1 MVEHTVRDR
10 EVVSSSLTIPTMK
23 VYNSLTRK
31 LEIFKPIDPPNVT
44 FYACG
49 PTVYDFTHIGHMR
62 TYTNNDV
69 LKRTLT
75 YLGYKV
81 KHVMNITDVGH
92 LSGDDDSGEDKM
104 EKGAKKLNKTV
115 WDVAQF
121 YTKFFLTTLT
131 ALNIL
136 SPDIL
141 CKATEHIEDML
152 QLINRLMQKE
162 FVYET
167 KEAIYF
173 DVTKFKNYGKLSG
186 QKLEEKIQA
195 ARGEVNIDADKKHPA
210 DFALWFKRV
219 GRFANHTMHW
229 SSPWGEGF
237 PGWHI
242 ECSAMSMKYLG
253 ETIDI
258 HSGGIDHVP
267 VHHENEIAQSEAA
280 TNKPFVKYWF
290 HNNFLTVDGQK
301 MSKSLRN
308 FYTIEDIE
316 KNKIDSVSLRLL
328 FLQSH
333 YRQPLN
339 FTWQSVRAS
348 QEALNKLREIAL
360 NLESQKNLISI
371 KLPKALSYQKQFV
384 EAISN
389 DLQTPQAVAVMWD
402 MLKSDISNGEKYF
415 LLIDFDKV
423 FGLNLGKTIKE
434 KIPVNII
441 KLAEKR
447 FEARKTRNFDMSDK
461 LRIKI
466 ENAGYKIEDKGQT
479 YTIKKI

>member
-1 MVEHTVRDR
+1 
-10 EVVSSSLTIPTMK
+10 MK
-23 VYNSLTRK
+23 LYNTLTRK
-31 LEIFKPIDPPNVT
+31 IEEFKPLNPPVVT
-44 FYACG
+44 FYSCG

-75 YLGYKV
+75 YLGSKV
-81 KHVMNITDVGH
+81 KHVMNVTDVGH

-104 EKGAKKLNKTV
+104 EKGAKKFNKTV
-115 WDVAQF
+115 WEVAEF
-121 YTKFFLTTLT
+121 YTDFFFKTTD
-131 ALNIL
+131 ALNIIR
-136 SPDIL
+136 PDIV
-141 CKATEHIEDML
+141 CQATEHIDDML
-152 QLINRLMQKE
+152 QLINRLKQKG

-167 KEAIYF
+167 DEAVYF
-173 DVTKFKNYGKLSG
+173 DVTKFNNYGKLSG

-195 ARGEVNIDADKKHPA
+195 VRADVNIDPQKKYPA

-229 SSPWGEGF
+229 NSPWGEGF

-258 HSGGIDHVP
+258 HSGGIDHIP
-267 VHHENEIAQSEAA
+267 VHHENEMAQSEGA
-280 TNKPFVKYWF
+280 TGKPFVKYWF

-301 MSKSLRN
+301 MSKSLGN

-316 KNKIDSVSLRLL
+316 KNIIDPISLRLL

-339 FTWQSVRAS
+339 FTWQSARAS
-348 QEALNKLREIAL
+348 QEAYKRLREIFLSLKA
-360 NLESQKNLISI
+360 KKILIS
-371 KLPKALSYQKQFV
+371 LSSTKAKNFQNQFIQAL
-384 EAISN
+384 EN
-389 DLQTPQAVAVMWD
+389 DLQTPQAVAIMWD
-402 MLKSDISNGEKYF
+402 MIKSDITNDEKYF
-415 LLIDFDKV
+415 LLMDFDKV
-423 FGLNLGKTIKE
+423 FGLNLGKIIEE

-447 FEARKTRNFDMSDK
+447 LEARKTRNFDMSDK

-466 ENAGYKIEDKGQT
+466 EKAGYKIEDKNDT
-479 YTIKKI
+479 YTIKRL

>member
-1 MVEHTVRDR
+1 
-10 EVVSSSLTIPTMK
+10 MK
-23 VYNSLTRK
+23 IYNTLTRK
-31 LEIFKPIDPPNVT
+31 IEVFQPLNPPAVN
-44 FYACG
+44 FYSCG

-62 TYTNNDV
+62 TYVNNDI

-81 KHVMNITDVGH
+81 KHVMNVTDVGH

-104 EKGAKKLNKTV
+104 EKGAKKYGKTV
-115 WDVAQF
+115 WDVAKF
-121 YTKFFLTTLT
+121 YTDFFFKTTD

-136 SPDIL
+136 RPNIT
-141 CKATEHIEDML
+141 CKATEHIEEMI
-152 QLINRLMQKE
+152 QLINRLKQKG

-167 KEAIYF
+167 KEAVYF
-173 DVTKFKNYGKLSG
+173 DVSKFNNYGKLSG

-195 ARGEVNIDADKKHPA
+195 VRENVNVDTQKKHPA

-229 SSPWGEGF
+229 NSPWGEGF

-258 HSGGIDHVP
+258 HSGGIDHIP
-267 VHHENEIAQSEAA
+267 VHHENEIAQSEGA
-280 TNKPFVKYWF
+280 TGKQFVKIWF
-290 HNNFLTVDGQK
+290 HNNFLTVDSQK
-301 MSKSLRN
+301 MSKSLGN

-316 KNKIDSVSLRLL
+316 KNKINPVSLRLL

-339 FTWQSVRAS
+339 FTWQSARAS
-348 QEALNKLREIAL
+348 QEAFDRLKEIAL
-360 NLESQKNLISI
+360 ELKNSNSSTRKLVKLTNKSIDFQHQFIIALE
-371 KLPKALSYQKQFV
+371 
-384 EAISN
+384 N

-402 MLKSDISNGEKYF
+402 MLKSDINYDEKYF
-415 LLIDFDKV
+415 LLMDFDQV
-423 FGLNLGKTIKE
+423 FGLKLDEVVEE
-434 KIPVNII
+434 KIPDEII
-441 KLAEKR
+441 KLAKERVEYKQKKGFQKADEVRELIEK
-447 FEARKTRNFDMSDK
+447 K
-461 LRIKI
+461 
-466 ENAGYKIEDKGQT
+466 GYKIEDTKDG
-479 YTIKKI
+479 YKIKKI

>member
-1 MVEHTVRDR
+1 
-10 EVVSSSLTIPTMK
+10 MK
-23 VYNSLTRK
+23 LYNTLTRK
-31 LEIFKPIDPPNVT
+31 IEEFVPLNPPNVSL
-44 FYACG
+44 YVCG

-62 TYTNNDV
+62 TYTNNDL

-81 KHVMNITDVGH
+81 NHVMNVTDVGH

-104 EKGAKKLNKTV
+104 EKGAKKYGKTV
-115 WDVAQF
+115 WDVAKF
-121 YTKFFLTTLT
+121 YTEFFFKTTDS
-131 ALNIL
+131 LNIL
-136 SPDIL
+136 RPDIT
-141 CKATEHIEDML
+141 CKATEHIEEMI
-152 QLINRLMQKE
+152 QLINRLKQNG
-162 FVYET
+162 FIYET
-167 KEAIYF
+167 GEAVYF

-195 ARGEVNIDADKKHPA
+195 VREEVNIDKDKKHPA

-219 GRFANHTMHW
+219 GRFADHTMHW
-229 SSPWGEGF
+229 PSPWGEGF

-267 VHHENEIAQSEAA
+267 VHHENEIAQSEGA
-280 TNKPFVKYWF
+280 TRKPFVKYWF

-301 MSKSLRN
+301 MSKSLGN

-316 KNKIDSVSLRLL
+316 KNKIDPISLRLL

-339 FTWQSVRAS
+339 FTWQSARAS
-348 QEALNKLREIAL
+348 LEAFNRLKEIATGL
-360 NLESQKNLISI
+360 KSSNTPARQPVNFSTKGTAFKQQFKLALE
-371 KLPKALSYQKQFV
+371 
-384 EAISN
+384 N

-402 MLKSDISNGEKYF
+402 MIKSDITNEEKYY

-423 FGLNLGKTIKE
+423 FGLNLNNVSEE
-434 KIPVNII
+434 KIDANII
-441 KLAEKR
+441 ILAER
-447 FEARKTRNFDMSDK
+447 RLEARKKRNFDASDR

-466 ENAGYKIEDKGQT
+466 EKAGFKIEDKGET
-479 YTIKKI
+479 YTIKKQLNG

>member
-1 MVEHTVRDR
+1 
-10 EVVSSSLTIPTMK
+10 MK
-23 VYNSLTRK
+23 LYNTLTRK
-31 LEIFKPIDPPNVT
+31 IEEFKPLNPPVVT
-44 FYACG
+44 FYSCG

-75 YLGYKV
+75 YLGSKV
-81 KHVMNITDVGH
+81 KHVMNVTDVGH

-104 EKGAKKLNKTV
+104 EKGAKKFNKTV
-115 WDVAQF
+115 WEVAEF
-121 YTKFFLTTLT
+121 YTDFFFKTTD
-131 ALNIL
+131 ALNIIR
-136 SPDIL
+136 PDIV
-141 CKATEHIEDML
+141 CQATEHIDDML
-152 QLINRLMQKE
+152 QLINRLKQKG

-167 KEAIYF
+167 DEAVYF
-173 DVTKFKNYGKLSG
+173 DVTKFNNYGKLSG

-195 ARGEVNIDADKKHPA
+195 VRADVNIDPQKKYPA

-229 SSPWGEGF
+229 NSPWGEGF

-258 HSGGIDHVP
+258 HSGGIDHIP
-267 VHHENEIAQSEAA
+267 VHHENEMAQSEGA
-280 TNKPFVKYWF
+280 TGKPFVKYWF

-301 MSKSLRN
+301 MSKSLGN

-316 KNKIDSVSLRLL
+316 KNIIDPISLRLL

-339 FTWQSVRAS
+339 FTWQSARAS
-348 QEALNKLREIAL
+348 QEAYKRLREIFLSLKA
-360 NLESQKNLISI
+360 KKILIS
-371 KLPKALSYQKQFV
+371 LSSTKAKNFQNQFIQAL
-384 EAISN
+384 EN
-389 DLQTPQAVAVMWD
+389 DLQTPQAVAIMWD
-402 MLKSDISNGEKYF
+402 MIKSDITNDEKYF
-415 LLIDFDKV
+415 LLMDFDKV
-423 FGLNLGKTIKE
+423 FGLNLGKIIEE
-434 KIPVNII
+434 KVPVNII

-447 FEARKTRNFDMSDK
+447 LEARKTRNFDMSDK

-466 ENAGYKIEDKGQT
+466 EKAGYKIEDKNDT
-479 YTIKKI
+479 YTIKRL

>member
-1 MVEHTVRDR
+1 MR
-10 EVVSSSLTIPTMK
+10 L
-23 VYNSLTRK
+23 YNTLARK
-31 LEIFKPIDPPNVT
+31 IEEFTPLNPPNVS

-69 LKRTLT
+69 LKRALL
-75 YLGYKV
+75 YLDYKV
-81 KHVMNITDVGH
+81 NHVMNVTDVGH

-104 EKGAKKLNKTV
+104 EKGAKKYGKTV

-121 YTKFFLTTLT
+121 YTEFFFKTTD
-131 ALNIL
+131 ALNIIR
-136 SPDIL
+136 PNIT
-141 CKATEHIEDML
+141 CKATEHIEEMI
-152 QLINRLMQKE
+152 QLINRLKQNG
-162 FVYET
+162 FIYET

-173 DVTKFKNYGKLSG
+173 DVLKFKNYGKLSG

-195 ARGEVNIDADKKHPA
+195 VREEVNIDSDKKHPT
-210 DFALWFKRV
+210 DFALWFKCV
-219 GRFANHTMHW
+219 GRFEGHTMHW
-229 SSPWGEGF
+229 TSPWGEGF

-280 TNKPFVKYWF
+280 TEKPFVKYWF

-301 MSKSLRN
+301 MSKSLGN
-308 FYTIEDIE
+308 FYTIDDIE
-316 KNKIDSVSLRLL
+316 KNKINPISLRLL

-339 FTWQSVRAS
+339 FTWQSARAS
-348 QEALNKLREIAL
+348 LEAFNRLKEIASGL
-360 NLESQKNLISI
+360 KDSNPQTHKPAKLSSKSI
-371 KLPKALSYQKQFV
+371 VFQQQFRV
-384 EAISN
+384 AIEN
-389 DLQTPQAVAVMWD
+389 DLQTPQAVAIMWD
-402 MLKSDISNGEKYF
+402 MIKSDIKNEEKYY
-415 LLIDFDKV
+415 LLMDFDKI
-423 FGLNLGKTIKE
+423 FGLNLNNIVEE
-434 KIPVNII
+434 KIDKNII
-441 KLAEKR
+441 ILAERRLDARRKR
-447 FEARKTRNFDMSDK
+447 DFDASDR

-466 ENAGYKIEDKGQT
+466 EKAGFKIEDKGDS
-479 YTIKKI
+479 YTIKKN

>member
-1 MVEHTVRDR
+1 
-10 EVVSSSLTIPTMK
+10 MK
-23 VYNSLTRK
+23 LYNTLTRK
-31 LEIFKPIDPPNVT
+31 IEEFIPSSPPNVS

-69 LKRTLT
+69 LRRTLT
-75 YLGYKV
+75 YLGFKV
-81 KHVMNITDVGH
+81 NEVMNITDVGH
-92 LSGDDDSGEDKM
+92 LSGDDDSGVDKM
-104 EKGAKKLNKTV
+104 EKGAKKYGKTV
-115 WDVAQF
+115 WDVAKF
-121 YTKFFLTTLT
+121 YTDFFFKTTD

-136 SPDIL
+136 RPSVT
-141 CKATEHIEDML
+141 CKATEHVQEMI
-152 QLINRLMQKE
+152 QLINRLKQNG

-167 KEAIYF
+167 PEAIYF
-173 DVTKFKNYGKLSG
+173 DVMKFNSYGKLSG

-195 ARGEVNIDADKKHPA
+195 SREEVVVDNDKKHPA

-219 GRFANHTMHW
+219 GRFADHTMHW

-267 VHHENEIAQSEAA
+267 VHHENEIAQSEGA
-280 TNKPFVKYWF
+280 TGKQFVKYWF

-301 MSKSLRN
+301 MSKSLGN
-308 FYTIEDIE
+308 FYTLEDIE
-316 KNKIDSVSLRLL
+316 KNKIDPLSLRLL

-339 FTWQSVRAS
+339 FTWQSARAS
-348 QEALNKLREIAL
+348 LEAFNRLKEIAT
-360 NLESQKNLISI
+360 NI
-371 KLPKALSYQKQFV
+371 KPHNAPTPLKSTKAIAFQQQFKS
-384 EAISN
+384 AIEN
-389 DLQTPQAVAVMWD
+389 DLKTPQAVAVMWD
-402 MLKSDISNGEKYF
+402 MIKSDITNEEKYF
-415 LLIDFDKV
+415 LLTDFDKV
-423 FGLNLGKTIKE
+423 FGLNLGSIVEE
-434 KIPVNII
+434 KIDANII
-441 KLAEKR
+441 TLAER
-447 FEARKTRNFDMSDK
+447 RLEARRQRNFDMSDR

-466 ENAGYKIEDKGQT
+466 EKAGFKIEDVGDAYK
-479 YTIKKI
+479 IKKI

>member
-1 MVEHTVRDR
+1 
-10 EVVSSSLTIPTMK
+10 MK
-23 VYNSLTRK
+23 LYNTLTRK
-31 LEIFKPIDPPNVT
+31 IEEFIPSSPPNVS

-69 LKRTLT
+69 LRRTLT
-75 YLGYKV
+75 YLGFKV
-81 KHVMNITDVGH
+81 NEVMNITDVGH
-92 LSGDDDSGEDKM
+92 LSGDDDSGVDKM
-104 EKGAKKLNKTV
+104 EKGAKKYGKTV
-115 WDVAQF
+115 WDVAKF
-121 YTKFFLTTLT
+121 YTDFFFKTTD

-136 SPDIL
+136 RPSVT
-141 CKATEHIEDML
+141 CKATEHVQEMI
-152 QLINRLMQKE
+152 QLINRLKQNG

-167 KEAIYF
+167 PEAIYF
-173 DVTKFKNYGKLSG
+173 DVMKFNSYGKLSG

-195 ARGEVNIDADKKHPA
+195 SREEVVVDNDKKHPA

-219 GRFANHTMHW
+219 GRFADHTMHW

-267 VHHENEIAQSEAA
+267 VHHENEIAQSEGA
-280 TNKPFVKYWF
+280 TGKQFVKYWF

-301 MSKSLRN
+301 MSKSLGN
-308 FYTIEDIE
+308 FYTLEDIE
-316 KNKIDSVSLRLL
+316 KNKIDPLSLRLL

-339 FTWQSVRAS
+339 FTWQSARAS
-348 QEALNKLREIAL
+348 LEAFNRLKEIAT
-360 NLESQKNLISI
+360 NI
-371 KLPKALSYQKQFV
+371 KPHNAPTPLKSTKAIAFQQQFKS
-384 EAISN
+384 AIEN

-402 MLKSDISNGEKYF
+402 MIKSDITNEEKYF
-415 LLIDFDKV
+415 LLTDFDKV
-423 FGLNLGKTIKE
+423 FGLNLGSIVEE
-434 KIPVNII
+434 KIDANII
-441 KLAEKR
+441 TLAER
-447 FEARKTRNFDMSDK
+447 RLEARRQRNFDMSDR

-466 ENAGYKIEDKGQT
+466 EKAGFKIEDVGDAYK
-479 YTIKKI
+479 IKKI

>member
-1 MVEHTVRDR
+1 
-10 EVVSSSLTIPTMK
+10 
-23 VYNSLTRK
+23 
-31 LEIFKPIDPPNVT
+31 
-44 FYACG
+44 
-49 PTVYDFTHIGHMR
+49 MR

-69 LKRTLT
+69 LKRVLT

-81 KHVMNITDVGH
+81 NHAMNVTDVGH

-104 EKGAKKLNKTV
+104 EKGAIKYGKTV
-115 WDVAQF
+115 WDVAKF
-121 YTKFFLTTLT
+121 YTEFFFKTTD
-131 ALNIL
+131 ALNI
-136 SPDIL
+136 SRPNIA
-141 CKATEHIEDML
+141 CKATEHVEEMIKMIKKL
-152 QLINRLMQKE
+152 NLNG

-167 KEAIYF
+167 KEAVYF
-173 DVTKFKNYGKLSG
+173 DVIKFKNYGKLSG

-195 ARGEVNIDADKKHPA
+195 VRAEINVDAGKKHPA

-219 GRFANHTMHW
+219 GRFSDHTMHW

-280 TNKPFVKYWF
+280 TGKLFVKYWF

-301 MSKSLRN
+301 MSKSLGN

-316 KNKIDSVSLRLL
+316 KNKIDPISLRLL

-339 FTWQSVRAS
+339 FTWQSARAS
-348 QEALNKLREIAL
+348 EEAFKKLKEIAL
-360 NLESQKNLISI
+360 NLKSQKKLNSI
-371 KLPKALSYQKQFV
+371 KSQKAITFQKQFL

-389 DLQTPQAVAVMWD
+389 DLQTAQAVAVMWD
-402 MLKSDISNGEKYF
+402 MIKSDISNDEKYF
-415 LLIDFDKV
+415 LLMDFDKV
-423 FGLNLGKTIKE
+423 FGLNLIDIAEE
-434 KIPVNII
+434 KIDANII
-441 KLAEKR
+441 ILAER
-447 FEARKTRNFDMSDK
+447 RLEARKKRDFDASDR

-466 ENAGYKIEDKGQT
+466 EKAGFKIEDKGDS
-479 YTIKKI
+479 YKIKKN

>member
-1 MVEHTVRDR
+1 
-10 EVVSSSLTIPTMK
+10 MK
-23 VYNSLTRK
+23 LYNTLSRK
-31 LEIFKPIDPPNVT
+31 TEEFVPLNTPNVS

-69 LKRTLT
+69 LKRVLT
-75 YLGYKV
+75 YLGYNV
-81 KHVMNITDVGH
+81 SHVMNVTDVGH

-104 EKGAKKLNKTV
+104 EKGAKKYGKTV
-115 WDVAQF
+115 WDVAKF
-121 YTKFFLTTLT
+121 YTEFFFKTTD
-131 ALNIL
+131 ALNIIR
-136 SPDIL
+136 PNIV
-141 CKATEHIEDML
+141 CNATEHVGEMI
-152 QLINRLMQKE
+152 QLIERLKQNGY
-162 FVYET
+162 VYET
-167 KEAIYF
+167 KEALYF
-173 DVTKFKNYGKLSG
+173 DVKKFKNYGKLSG
-186 QKLEEKIQA
+186 QKLEEKLQA
-195 ARGEVNIDADKKHPA
+195 VRDEINVDKDKKHPA

-219 GRFANHTMHW
+219 GRFSDHTMHW
-229 SSPWGEGF
+229 TSPWGEGF

-301 MSKSLRN
+301 MSKSLGN
-308 FYTIEDIE
+308 FYTIDDIE
-316 KNKIDSVSLRLL
+316 KNKVDPISLRLL

-348 QEALNKLREIAL
+348 QEAFNRLKEIFI
-360 NLESQKNLISI
+360 NLKPQKNLSLL
-371 KLPKALSYQKQFV
+371 KSTKALSYQKQFS

-389 DLQTPQAVAVMWD
+389 DLQTPQAVAIMWD
-402 MLKSDISNGEKYF
+402 MIKSDITNEEKYF
-415 LLIDFDKV
+415 LLMDFDKV
-423 FGLNLGKTIKE
+423 FGFNLNNVSKE
-434 KIPVNII
+434 KIDTNII
-441 KLAEKR
+441 ILAER
-447 FEARKTRNFDMSDK
+447 RLEARKKRDFDASDR

-466 ENAGYKIEDKGQT
+466 EKAGFKIEDKGDT
-479 YTIKKI
+479 YTIKKM